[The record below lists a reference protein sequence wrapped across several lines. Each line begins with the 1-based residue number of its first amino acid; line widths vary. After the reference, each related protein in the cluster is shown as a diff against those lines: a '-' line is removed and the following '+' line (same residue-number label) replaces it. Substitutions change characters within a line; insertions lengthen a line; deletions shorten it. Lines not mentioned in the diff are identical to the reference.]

1 MLKLAPIF
9 TDHAVFQR
17 EKPVCIWGTG
27 TNSSTVTVRLGAVSC
42 VSAPVSGDRWE
53 ILLPPLPAGG
63 PYEMTITDGTDTIVL
78 HDIML
83 GEVWL
88 CGGQSNM
95 ELALKDAL
103 HPEKAL
109 HTCTESNVRLYPVC
123 KRGFLDQ
130 QFYEE
135 EAASCWQLPS
145 PDTCP
150 HWTAVGY
157 FFAQRLAEK
166 LGVTVGLVNCN
177 YGGTSASAWISRE
190 MLASTEVGR
199 QYLKDYEDGIGNQT
213 DEEANAAYDE
223 YLEYHAKWNERLGA
237 CYAENPKIS
246 WDEVLRICGE
256 NRYPGPHAPKNP
268 LRPHGLYDTMIRRII
283 PYTLRGVL
291 YYQGESDDQR
301 PEGYR
306 TMLTSL
312 IAQWRRDFRDEHLP
326 FLLVQLPIY
335 TVPEAP
341 DAQHWCP
348 IREAQA
354 WVYKTIRNTGLAVIF
369 ECGEFAEIH
378 PKEKREPARRLYL
391 QALCHVYGLETEN
404 TCAPMYRYHLYEKDG
419 IRLFFDHAES
429 GLTARSQGGF
439 EVCGTDGIWHAA
451 DAEICRDTI
460 LVKSTDVPHP
470 TAARY
475 GWRNYL
481 DVSIFAGNGL
491 PLAPFRTNE

>member
-1 MLKLAPIF
+1 MLKTAPIF
-9 TDHAVFQR
+9 TDHAVLQR
-17 EKPVCIWGTG
+17 EKVVHIWGTG
-27 TNSSTVTVRLGAVSC
+27 TDGTTVTLQLGNITRT
-42 VSAPVSGDRWE
+42 SAPVSGGRWE

-63 PYEMTITDGTDTIVL
+63 PYEITLTDGTDTIVL
-78 HDIML
+78 RDIMI

-103 HPEKAL
+103 DPASAL
-109 HTCTESNVRLYPVC
+109 ESCGESHVRLYHVC
-123 KRGFLDQ
+123 KRGFLDA

-145 PDTCP
+145 ADTCP

-157 FFAQRLAEK
+157 FFAQRLAAK

-177 YGGTSASAWISRE
+177 YGGTSASAWMSRD
-190 MLASTEVGR
+190 MLATTTVGQ
-199 QYLKDYEDGIGNQT
+199 QYLKDYEDGIGTMT

-223 YLEYHAKWNERLGA
+223 YLEYHAKWNEKMMA
-237 CYAENPKIS
+237 CYAEDPNTPWEEI
-246 WDEVLRICGE
+246 LRVCGE

-268 LRPHGLYDTMIRRII
+268 LRPHGLYDTMISRIV

-291 YYQGESDDQR
+291 YYQGESDDHR

-312 IAQWRRDFRDEHLP
+312 IAQWRKDFRDDSLP
-326 FLLVQLPIY
+326 FLLVQLPVY

-391 QALCHVYGLETEN
+391 QALHHVYGMETEN
-404 TCAPMYRYHLYEKDG
+404 TCAPMYRTYLPEDGG

-429 GLTARSQGGF
+429 GLTARNDGGF
-439 EVCGTDGIWHAA
+439 EVCGEDGIWHAA
-451 DAEICRDTI
+451 AAEISKDTI
-460 LVKSTDVPHP
+460 LVRSAAVPHP

-481 DVSIFAGNGL
+481 EVSIFAGNGL
-491 PLAPFRTNE
+491 PLAPFRTNG